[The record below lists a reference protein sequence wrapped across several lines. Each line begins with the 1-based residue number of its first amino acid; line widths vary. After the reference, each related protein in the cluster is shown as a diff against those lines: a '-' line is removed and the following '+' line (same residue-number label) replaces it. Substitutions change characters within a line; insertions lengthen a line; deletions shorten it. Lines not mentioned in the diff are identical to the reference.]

1 MEQLTRNQ
9 RERLAHID
17 FTLLFKGEI
26 TRADLTGRFDI
37 AAVQATK
44 DLALYRSLAPGNI
57 CYDRRSKLHTRPEG
71 FTPLFDYD
79 VIRTLTSLSQGFGD
93 GLTSSFPSAI
103 PCEVPFRLNQ
113 PDLLTVAC
121 LSEAIYKGRAVE
133 LEYCSLSS
141 GQSQRQLVPHSL
153 VDTGLRWHVRGYDRK
168 SASFRDFVL
177 TRITSVRL
185 CQEQAPTAE
194 ERALADRQWQRYVE
208 LELIPHP
215 RQAHGDA
222 IALDYA
228 MHNDVLRLEVRAA
241 LAGYLLRLWNVDCS
255 PDHRLHG
262 AEYQLALANHA
273 TLYGVDNLGLAP
285 GYVL

>member
-1 MEQLTRNQ
+1 MEHLTRNQ

-44 DLALYRSLAPGNI
+44 DLALYRSLAPDNI
-57 CYDRRSKLHTRPEG
+57 CYDKRSKLHIRPAG

-93 GLTSSFPSAI
+93 GLTSSVPSAI

-141 GQSQRQLVPHSL
+141 GHSRRQLVPHSL
-153 VDTGLRWHVRGYDRK
+153 VDTGLRWHVRGHDRK
-168 SASFRDFVL
+168 SGSFRDFVL
-177 TRITSVRL
+177 TRITGVQL
-185 CQEQAPTAE
+185 CHETAPAEEEQAM
-194 ERALADRQWQRYVE
+194 ADRQWQRYVE

-215 RQAHGDA
+215 QQAHGDA